1 MNETK
6 TIKRKKKYIT
16 CTNVDYCPTNNIFNF
31 SEEDSG
37 AVLEDKPSSPRR
49 KTTSEE
55 TINHLAYPE
64 PQPSQCHSKVCDA
77 RSVETLKKSG
87 YQTKQQENNFKKRQ
101 FKLCKIKVA

>member
-1 MNETK
+1 M
-6 TIKRKKKYIT
+6 
-16 CTNVDYCPTNNIFNF
+16 NF

-87 YQTKQQENNFKKRQ
+87 YQTMQQENNLKKRQ

>member
-1 MNETK
+1 MDSQFGF
-6 TIKRKKKYIT
+6 
-16 CTNVDYCPTNNIFNF
+16 NVLPVTFLTV

-55 TINHLAYPE
+55 TINHLAYPD

-77 RSVETLKKSG
+77 RSVKTLTKSG
-87 YQTKQQENNFKKRQ
+87 S
-101 FKLCKIKVA
+101 